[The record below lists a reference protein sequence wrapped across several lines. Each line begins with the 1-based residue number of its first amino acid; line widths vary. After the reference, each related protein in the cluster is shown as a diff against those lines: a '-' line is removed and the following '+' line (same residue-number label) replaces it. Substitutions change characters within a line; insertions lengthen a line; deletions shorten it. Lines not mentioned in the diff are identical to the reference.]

1 MRKNRDSVNEN
12 DFFSIIL
19 FLLFETVAVSL
30 WFIKGDLF
38 YLLNF
43 SYIGCCLALGTTAKI
58 FGPLF
63 SDADGAATPAG
74 QLWYWIFAVQ
84 AAAEAMKG
92 KTGDFALCD
101 VRFGVVVGER
111 LVYAGRTSVP

>member
-1 MRKNRDSVNEN
+1 MARYFLDS
-12 DFFSIIL
+12 
-19 FLLFETVAVSL
+19 
-30 WFIKGDLF
+30 
-38 YLLNF
+38 
-43 SYIGCCLALGTTAKI
+43 
-58 FGPLF
+58 
-63 SDADGAATPAG
+63 DGAATPAG

-111 LVYAGRTSVP
+111 LVSYAGRTSVP